1 MQRATNWI
9 MMVSYFHACVLCRPD
24 IQAHSVWLAIS
35 MPLSLARP
43 MLPLCMHCHSAC
55 DPEPHRMRC
64 THTHTHTQLIQFQLI
79 AILRIRR
86 ATCGLW
92 GVRTRDVRGVHDNH
106 YNGHCCA
113 SSPQKHHAARA
124 YGERCWHCFCRVSL
138 VRTCARATR
147 AAVHRSRQRKG
158 CRAMV
163 IDDTA
168 YMTRYVC
175 LSNAAA
181 LLQPFRGGFFVV
193 WKCVAPFILFSFK
206 FHISY
211 VVSCWP
217 PHGYGTWNGGSGFF
231 FGVCMTNTLCPK
243 CRN

>member
-92 GVRTRDVRGVHDNH
+92 RVRTRDVRGVHDNH

-124 YGERCWHCFCRVSL
+124 YGERCWHCFWLRCIVAARGRGAVRWLSMIRHIWRGMCACRMQQHYCNHSEGVFSL
-138 VRTCARATR
+138 F
-147 AAVHRSRQRKG
+147 G
-158 CRAMV
+158 
-163 IDDTA
+163 
-168 YMTRYVC
+168 
-175 LSNAAA
+175 NA
-181 LLQPFRGGFFVV
+181 
-193 WKCVAPFILFSFK
+193 
-206 FHISY
+206 
-211 VVSCWP
+211 
-217 PHGYGTWNGGSGFF
+217 
-231 FGVCMTNTLCPK
+231 
-243 CRN
+243 